1 MKSEEKVQWRSC
13 ELTQSGQIGGDTGQE
28 QNQTQIP
35 VHVSNSDPAGRWDAD
50 VPCRRNA
57 VEDTAAE
64 LSAQETRKGNWGQD
78 NLPSG
83 SMLPSARSNVQIE
96 CQIPELA
103 QDTDWG
109 CQKSAVDQNQAS
121 AGELA
126 EELNTNLSHSLG
138 NPDL

>member
-1 MKSEEKVQWRSC
+1 
-13 ELTQSGQIGGDTGQE
+13 
-28 QNQTQIP
+28 
-35 VHVSNSDPAGRWDAD
+35 
-50 VPCRRNA
+50 
-57 VEDTAAE
+57 
-64 LSAQETRKGNWGQD
+64 
-78 NLPSG
+78 
-83 SMLPSARSNVQIE
+83 MLPSARSNVQIE

-109 CQKSAVDQNQAS
+109 CQKSAVDQSQAS